1 MSKEEQFDFYWKE
14 IFTGLAYNPIEFNT
28 YRFDQSMSL
37 PGKVNKLYEMFKQ
50 LALNNQEVMDYLKE
64 FVETFD
70 EKLYGTVTDVLEV
83 WLTDGRLAE
92 IMLEINELYGAHI
105 EDFNLFKAD
114 MNTKNTEQDVSIVDN
129 KNAIAFLDV
138 KVINDITVLDTKVIK
153 YPVKEWEKAIV
164 VNSQFPYFNVQRY
177 GIIDDGQTDNT
188 LLLQNLI
195 NLAPDKSVLFFP
207 VYIKNSHYVVSNTL
221 TINHPLTLEGEN
233 KDSMIY
239 FNIPNEVKNG
249 FNITS
254 DFVEIK
260 NMRITTEINR
270 GGKGIYYHNNTRDI
284 AYSRFIDLTID
295 GFSEGI
301 HLKNCFYIDIDNN
314 LIRDSKTGV
323 LVENCTTTLNI
334 RKTYVL
340 RCDSG
345 YKLTTCL
352 YGSLDTCACDHASL
366 NAYALS
372 DCGSF
377 NVLNCGSEVVQKTHM
392 VVSGCKGLNIDG
404 YTVVNTKTGSDFASM
419 LAIANYSN
427 ISVSGLREIDND
439 NANGYSVL
447 VDQFSLLFIQS
458 SSVKRKFEPSGYT
471 VGSIETV
478 DGHLIF
484 DGMYKKFF
492 GLKPDKKPIYKIG
505 DRYINR
511 TVSHTKP
518 IGEWICVDNTSGN
531 TEWRV
536 FSSTV
541 FDHQEVS
548 ELPPLTPFV
557 DHGVY
562 ATVKELQTYQ
572 FVSGGWK
579 LAFSL
584 S

>member
-37 PGKVNKLYEMFKQ
+37 PGKLNKLYDMFKQ

-105 EDFNLFKAD
+105 EDFNLFKVD
-114 MNTKNTEQDVSIVDN
+114 MNTKNTEQDESIVGN
-129 KNAIAFLDV
+129 KNAIA
-138 KVINDITVLDTKVIK
+138 VLDSKVIK
-153 YPVKEWEKAIV
+153 YPVKEWEKGIV
-164 VNSQFPYFNVQRY
+164 VNSQFPYCNVQRY
-177 GIIDDGQTDNT
+177 GLIDDGQTDNT

-195 NLAPDKSVLFFP
+195 NLAPSSSVIFFP
-207 VYIKNSHYVVSNTL
+207 VYTKNGHYVVSDTL
-221 TINHPLTLEGEN
+221 TINQSLTLEGEN

-254 DFVEIK
+254 DFVTIK

-284 AYSRFIDLTID
+284 AYSRFINLTID
-295 GFSEGI
+295 GFKEGI

-323 LVENCTTTLNI
+323 LVDNCTTTLNI

-340 RCDSG
+340 RCDIG

-366 NAYALS
+366 HAYVLS

-377 NVLNCGSEVVQKTHM
+377 NVLNCGSEVVQKTNM
-392 VVSGCKGLNIDG
+392 VVVGCKGLNIDG
-404 YTVVNTKTGSDFASM
+404 YTAVTTKSGDDFASM
-419 LAIANYSN
+419 LTITNYSN
-427 ISVSGLREIDND
+427 ISVSGLRELGNV

-447 VDQFSLLFIQS
+447 IDQFSLLFVQS
-458 SSVKRKFEPSGYT
+458 SAVKRKFEPSGYT

-484 DGMYKKFF
+484 DGTYKKFL
-492 GLKPDKKPIYKIG
+492 GVKPDKRTIYQIG
-505 DRYINR
+505 DRYINKS
-511 TVSHTKP
+511 VSHAKP

-541 FDHQEVS
+541 FDYQEVS
-548 ELPPLTPFV
+548 ELPTLTPFV

-562 ATVKELQTYQ
+562 ATVKEHQTYQ

-579 LAFSL
+579 FAFSL